1 MENEASQFEDSSD
14 RHIDE
19 DTKLEDMI
27 SIDEDIEKNI
37 LEEKP
42 RELELGMIFDSVGEV
57 FDYYVKY
64 GNEKGFPV
72 KRRSSKKGDDGEVR
86 WVIFACSRSGKT
98 ESTSKKAFKM
108 HHLTKTGCKAKINAA
123 LMPDGKWRVTSIVL
137 DHNHELTPGKI
148 RSQKKNR
155 TMGPHVKQK
164 LEVKDQGSIMPTQ
177 NNASDEHK
185 NERFGR
191 MCNAFLHQVV
201 DLAAGNEDKTR
212 IVMQWIEQLS
222 KELNKGD
229 GDNQPTSLPLSQLY
243 TSSTSDDIDSIA
255 KESGINCS
263 LSADHGKSRLPIK
276 RKQSNVEQT
285 VGKKKENNKKEKEG
299 ANGNIIR
306 EHTLEMD
313 PIWGS
318 IAMEF
323 GGPQKSILLKEP
335 TGGSKAMEFR
345 ISHIP
350 NVGSF
355 PHGNHPVTLTR
366 T

>member
-14 RHIDE
+14 KQIDE
-19 DTKLEDMI
+19 DAKIEDII
-27 SIDEDIEKNI
+27 SIDGDREKSI
-37 LEEKP
+37 HEEKI
-42 RELELGMIFDSVGEV
+42 RELELGMVFDSVGEL

-98 ESTSKKAFKM
+98 ESTPKKAFKW

-137 DHNHELTPGKI
+137 DHNHELTPGKL

-164 LEVKDQGSIMPTQ
+164 LEVKDQATIVPKK
-177 NNASDEHK
+177 NNDSDEHK

-201 DLAAGNEDKTR
+201 DLAASNEDKTR
-212 IVMQWIEQLS
+212 LVMQWIKQLS
-222 KELNKGD
+222 NELNKGEGLC

-243 TSSTSDDIDSIA
+243 TSSTSDDIDSMA
-255 KESGINCS
+255 KERGSNWS
-263 LSADHGKSRLPIK
+263 PSADHVILWRSLKPNTDIGFDFPFHVQNCCYSLSSISGTPHLVDIKDLKPKPCVPASLHVGFVFVGTALVRPYAARILVYSVRLK
-276 RKQSNVEQT
+276 
-285 VGKKKENNKKEKEG
+285 
-299 ANGNIIR
+299 
-306 EHTLEMD
+306 
-313 PIWGS
+313 
-318 IAMEF
+318 
-323 GGPQKSILLKEP
+323 
-335 TGGSKAMEFR
+335 
-345 ISHIP
+345 
-350 NVGSF
+350 
-355 PHGNHPVTLTR
+355 
-366 T
+366 